1 MAKQGIIPTPGS
13 TSVAT
18 MPVSLQRTGAY
29 PLEEGK
35 LQESVSK
42 ALEYATNRPVAYY
55 GQTIEV
61 YVSEGHKDNGVYR
74 IDKTSEGTVNLVKLA
89 DKPELDAAINALKTQ
104 IEGELSSGLAD
115 VGYKGSYTD
124 MISMTTLKR
133 GMVFNVLSN
142 EINTLL
148 TKFPNANIESGD
160 WLVIKEDIAVNSLN
174 SSNFNDYI
182 GSWEK
187 NLTGA
192 VTVAK
197 TEKTTTLATTVITN
211 VTKDLN
217 DSKIIFVEEILPV
230 QGVNDTHIQ
239 GAVSTY
245 KAVTKIQLNPVTHK
259 IEYELSDIEY
269 PDVTAIVDEDDN
281 NTVPEGK
288 QIVGITVQD
297 HKLVFVTSDLPIK
310 GIASPKTISDS
321 KAIRAIVGLDITD
334 DNKLQPIVKDID
346 IPVIPAIEVQE
357 NAHQDDF
364 AVSSV
369 GIDPTNDHRLTVSKT
384 RLTKIQSD
392 ITDGNRLTQIVH
404 NKGLKTIE
412 FVTRNE
418 SPNLLLREYFTG
430 STENN
435 QILGNGII
443 AGAIYTEGTTKVVS
457 STGDI
462 IKSTGINLIVVNRNN
477 GFEINVNSVNIAVYY
492 NGLLLTPLID
502 YTILDA
508 SHKLINNSNEEIML
522 EGKKAIINFNPSTL
536 IDTTDIIELI
546 IHDTSLRVY

>member
-55 GQTIEV
+55 GQTIEI

-160 WLVIKEDIAVNSLN
+160 WLLVKEDIAVNSLN

-197 TEKTTTLATTVITN
+197 TKKTTTLATTVITN
-211 VTKDLN
+211 VTKELN

-230 QGVNDTHIQ
+230 QGVNDTNIQ

-245 KAVTKIQLNPVTHK
+245 KAVTKISLNPTTHK
-259 IEYELSDIEY
+259 LEYELSNIEY

-281 NTVPEGK
+281 TVVPEGK
-288 QIVGITVQD
+288 QIVGITVED
-297 HKLVFVTSDLPIK
+297 HKLVFVTADLPIK
-310 GIASPKTISDS
+310 GVASPKTLSDS
-321 KAIRAIVGLDITD
+321 KTVRAIVGLDITN

-346 IPVIPAIEVQE
+346 IPVIPSIEVQE

-369 GIDPTNDHRLTVSKT
+369 GIDPTNDHKLTVSKT

-392 ITDGNRLTQIVH
+392 TTDGNRLTQIVH
-404 NKGLKTIE
+404 NKGLKTIDL
-412 FVTRNE
+412 VTRNE

-443 AGAIYTEGTTKVVS
+443 AGAIYTEGNTKVVS
-457 STGDI
+457 STGEI
-462 IKSTGINLIVVNRNN
+462 VKSTGINLIVVNRNN
-477 GFEINVNSVNIAVYY
+477 GFEINVNSVNISVYY

-508 SHKLINNSNEEIML
+508 SHKLINNSDEEIIL
-522 EGKKAIINFNPSTL
+522 EGKKAIINFNSSTL

-546 IHDTSLRVY
+546 IHDTSLRIY